1 MKTSLNKSKRKKG
14 SMTTDTNTVIEIET
28 KLMNELSILKD
39 PNVGKER
46 KNKARTAV
54 KRYEKFMNDIDY
66 KHINGHKYPPRLKGF
81 PDDVPMNVKE
91 VLKLIESGFP
101 EDEWRGRTITLTDEY
116 QFERLDESGVSV
128 GKDRFEYVDK
138 GWSKPKEMKPVHLFK

>member
-1 MKTSLNKSKRKKG
+1 MKTSLNKSKLKKG

-66 KHINGHKYPPRLKGF
+66 KHINGHKYPERMKGF
-81 PDDVPMNVKE
+81 PDDKPMNVKE
-91 VLKLIESGFP
+91 VLKLIETVPDELSRETIVFP
-101 EDEWRGRTITLTDEY
+101 CDCEH
-116 QFERLDESGVSV
+116 LDESGVSV
-128 GKDRFEYVDK
+128 GKKRFEYIDK